1 MSAYAVQQRR
11 TLIFVVVFFMLLT
24 ATIGAVGYK
33 SYRNFESQTRAET
46 ERWLSVVSETKA
58 DAVSAW
64 HNDLMDYA
72 ALIRANRTLASAAAS
87 LFNEPQNAETS
98 ALLHDDLSVYK
109 ERDEVSALELLD
121 SRGNRLISIPAET
134 STLAL
139 PAVEKIPQAI
149 ATETI
154 LLADFYRDSAS
165 GEIYLSILVPISNG
179 VIAVRIDP
187 ETRLYP
193 LLAKKMTDTPSLQTY
208 LARGEANDTLFLSP
222 LPYDPDAP
230 LNLRVSLQKTDSL
243 EALVVKGEMGIIEG
257 MDYRGVAM
265 IADVRPAPEGW
276 TLITQTSIVK
286 MRDTISVYFGRTVVV
301 TGTIV
306 FYTGLGLAL
315 VWRQQLL
322 KRYQQETK
330 AAQHRADELDGK
342 VRERTAELS
351 ALSRQMADMH
361 EKQIR
366 DLARELHDG
375 VGQNLTA
382 INLNLSL
389 LRETIPA
396 EEIETSKPIL
406 ANTSQL
412 VEETVARMRNVMA
425 DFLPPMLEH
434 YGLTS
439 ALDWYAEQFAQRA
452 SLQVHVNDVRSNQA
466 RLDPK
471 EEVGLFRIAQEALN
485 NIAKH
490 ARASQAE
497 IELSDE
503 DEVLQ
508 LTIRDDGV
516 GFDPQ
521 AILPDTTHWGF
532 AIMRERA
539 RALGATIEIHSA
551 PNNGTQITLQMPRK
565 P

>member
-11 TLIFVVVFFMLLT
+11 TLIFVVVFFVLLT
-24 ATIGAVGYK
+24 ATIGAVGYT
-33 SYRNFESQTRAET
+33 SYRNFETQTRAET
-46 ERWLSVVSETKA
+46 ERWLSVASETKA
-58 DAVSAW
+58 DAVSVW

-72 ALIRANRTLASAAAS
+72 ALIRENQTLASAAAS
-87 LFNEPQNAETS
+87 LLKDPQNAETS
-98 ALLHDDLSVYK
+98 ALLRDDLNNYK
-109 ERDEVSALELLD
+109 KRDEVSAIELLD
-121 SRGNRLISIPAET
+121 PRGSRLISIPSET
-134 STLAL
+134 TALAL

-149 ATETI
+149 ATDQI
-154 LLADFYRDSAS
+154 ILADFYRDAAS
-165 GEIYLSILVPISNG
+165 GDIYLSILVPISNG
-179 VIAVRIDP
+179 VIALRIDP
-187 ETRLYP
+187 QTRLYP

-208 LARGEANDTLFLSP
+208 LARGEASDALFLSP
-222 LPYDPDAP
+222 LPYDPNSP
-230 LNLRVSLQKTDSL
+230 LNLRVSLQEKDSL
-243 EALVVKGEMGIIEG
+243 EAMAVKGKMGIIEG
-257 MDYRGVAM
+257 TDYRGVAM
-265 IADVRPAPEGW
+265 LADARPAPEGW
-276 TLITQTSIVK
+276 TLVTQTSIVK
-286 MRDTISVYFGRTVVV
+286 MRDTITVYFGRTVVV

-322 KRYQQETK
+322 KRYQHETK
-330 AAQHRADELDGK
+330 AAQQRADELDGK

-389 LRETIPA
+389 LRETLPA
-396 EEIETSKPIL
+396 DEAETSKPIL
-406 ANTSQL
+406 ANTSHL

-439 ALDWYAEQFAQRA
+439 ALNWYAEQFAQRA
-452 SLQVHVNDVRSNQA
+452 NLQIHVNDVRSDQA

-471 EEVGLFRIAQEALN
+471 EEVGLFRITQEALN

-503 DEVLQ
+503 DDTMQ

-521 AILPDTTHWGF
+521 AIRPDATHWGF

-539 RALGATIEIHSA
+539 RALGATIEITSA
-551 PNNGTQITLQMPRK
+551 PNDGTQITLRMPRK
-565 P
+565 Q